1 MGVSKEIKSETKTD
15 NLMAK
20 AQITVPLD
28 IPDVRVLQTS
38 VSERGEII
46 ITIESTKAGTQC
58 RKCGKW
64 VTKLH
69 GRDEWVTIRH
79 LPAFGRPTYLRYRP
93 SRYQCQDCEG
103 QPTTTQDLEWHDANS
118 PHSFS
123 YDNHILLQVVNST
136 VEDVSIKE
144 GLAYER
150 MAGALERRIE
160 ASVDWAEIA
169 EIKTLGLDEIAL
181 KKGHRDYV
189 TLVTG
194 RLSDGEIIILGV
206 LPGHEKAEVLEF
218 LRLIPLRIIQTVE
231 SVCCDLWE
239 AYTEAGREELPNARI
254 VADRFHVAKHYRHAA
269 DQVRKQELQR
279 LKKELSK
286 EEYQKLNGSF
296 RAFRK
301 NAKDLNT
308 EDRKSLRCFFEHSTS
323 AKQAYIL
330 REQLTA
336 VFNLNL
342 SKKQAQSKILHWVQN
357 IQKRGLHCFDDF
369 LKLLNTW
376 WEEITNYF
384 IQRENSGFV
393 EGFNNK
399 VKILKRR
406 CYGIFRQRRQTFVS
420 AYLPGLARLSLI
432 CRHHHIRLNHANS
445 QRAHKN
451 RIITVRINVIMR
463 FPSRYAK
470 DNAGGFHIQPQEF

>member
-1 MGVSKEIKSETKTD
+1 MGVSQEIKSGTKTD
-15 NLMAK
+15 NPMAK
-20 AQITVPLD
+20 AEITIPLG

-38 VSERGEII
+38 LSERGEII
-46 ITIESTKAGTQC
+46 ITLESTKTGTPC

-64 VTKLH
+64 ITKLH

-93 SRYQCQDCEG
+93 NRYQCQDCEG
-103 QPTTTQDLEWHDANS
+103 HPTTTQGLAWHDANS
-118 PHSFS
+118 PHSFA
-123 YDNHILLQVVNST
+123 YDNHILLQLVNST
-136 VEDVSIKE
+136 VEDVSLKE
-144 GLAYER
+144 GLSYES
-150 MAGALERRIE
+150 MAGTLERRIE
-160 ASVDWAEIA
+160 ASVDWAGIA

-194 RLSDGEIIILGV
+194 RLCSGEILILGV
-206 LPGHEKAEVLEF
+206 LPGHEKAEVVEF
-218 LRLIPLRIIQTVE
+218 LRLIPLRILQTVQT
-231 SVCCDLWE
+231 VCCDLWE
-239 AYTEAGREELPNARI
+239 AYTEAVREELPTARI

-286 EEYQKLNGSF
+286 EAYQKLNGSF

-301 NAKDLNT
+301 NAKDLNRD
-308 EDRKSLRCFFEHSTS
+308 ERKILRRFFEHSAS
-323 AKQAYIL
+323 AKQAYRL
-330 REQLTA
+330 RQQLTA
-336 VFNLNL
+336 IFDMNL
-342 SKKQAQSKILHWVQN
+342 SKKQAQSRILRW
-357 IQKRGLHCFDDF
+357 IQKVQKSGLHCFGDF
-369 LKLLNTW
+369 LKLLHTW

-406 CYGIFRQRRQTFVS
+406 CYGIFNLKHLFQRI
-420 AYLPGLARLSLI
+420 YLDLHGYRLFAATTI
-432 CRHHHIRLNHANS
+432 Y
-445 QRAHKN
+445 
-451 RIITVRINVIMR
+451 V
-463 FPSRYAK
+463 
-470 DNAGGFHIQPQEF
+470 

>member
-1 MGVSKEIKSETKTD
+1 
-15 NLMAK
+15 MAK
-20 AQITVPLD
+20 AEITIPLG

-38 VSERGEII
+38 LSERGEII
-46 ITIESTKAGTQC
+46 ITIESTKAGTPC

-64 VTKLH
+64 ITKLH

-79 LPAFGRPTYLRYRP
+79 LPALGRPTHLRYRP
-93 SRYQCQDCEG
+93 NRYQCQDCEG
-103 QPTTTQDLEWHDANS
+103 HPTTTQGLEWHDAKS
-118 PHSFS
+118 PHSFA
-123 YDNHILLQVVNST
+123 YDNHILLQLVNST

-144 GLAYER
+144 GLSYES

-160 ASVDWAEIA
+160 ISVDWSGMADIEI
-169 EIKTLGLDEIAL
+169 LGLDEIAL

-194 RLSDGEIIILGV
+194 RLCDGEIVILGV
-206 LPGHEKAEVLEF
+206 LPGHEKATLVEF
-218 LRLIPLRIIQTVE
+218 LRLIPPRILQTVQA
-231 SVCCDLWE
+231 VCCDLWE
-239 AYTEAGREELPNARI
+239 AYTEAVREELPTARI

-286 EEYQKLNGSF
+286 EAYQRLNGSF

-301 NAKDLNT
+301 NAKDLNKD
-308 EDRKSLRCFFEHSTS
+308 ERKILRCFFEHSAS

-336 VFNLNL
+336 IFDINL
-342 SKKQAQSKILHWVQN
+342 SKKQAQSRILRW
-357 IQKRGLHCFDDF
+357 IQKVQKSGLHCFGDF
-369 LKLLNTW
+369 LKLLNIW
-376 WEEITNYF
+376 WQEITNYF
-384 IQRENSGFV
+384 IHRENSGFV

-406 CYGIFRQRRQTFVS
+406 CYGIFNLKHLFQRI
-420 AYLPGLARLSLI
+420 YLDLHGYRLFAATTI
-432 CRHHHIRLNHANS
+432 Y
-445 QRAHKN
+445 
-451 RIITVRINVIMR
+451 V
-463 FPSRYAK
+463 
-470 DNAGGFHIQPQEF
+470 

>member
-1 MGVSKEIKSETKTD
+1 
-15 NLMAK
+15 MAK
-20 AQITVPLD
+20 AEITIPLD

-38 VSERGEII
+38 LNEQGEII
-46 ITIESTKAGTQC
+46 ITIESTKVGTQC

-64 VTKLH
+64 ITKLH

-93 SRYQCQDCEG
+93 SRYQCQECEG
-103 QPTTTQDLEWHDANS
+103 QPTTTQRLEWHDANS

-123 YDNHILLQVVNST
+123 YDNHILLQLVNST

-144 GLAYER
+144 GLSYES
-150 MAGALERRIE
+150 MAGTMERRIE
-160 ASVDWAEIA
+160 ARIDWSGVV

-194 RLSDGEIIILGV
+194 RLSDGKIIILGV
-206 LPGHEKAEVLEF
+206 LPGHEKAEVIDF
-218 LRLIPLRIIQTVE
+218 LRSIPLRITQSIQT
-231 SVCCDLWE
+231 VCCDLWE
-239 AYTEAGREELPNARI
+239 AYTEAARQELPSARI

-269 DQVRKQELQR
+269 DQVRKQELHR
-279 LKKELSK
+279 LKKELSE

-301 NAKDLNT
+301 NAKDLNK
-308 EDRKSLRCFFEHSTS
+308 EERKTLRRFFEHSAS
-323 AKQAYIL
+323 AQKAYIL

-336 VFNLNL
+336 IFNMNL
-342 SKKQAQSKILHWVQN
+342 SKRQAHSRILHW
-357 IQKRGLHCFDDF
+357 IQKVHKSGLHCFDDF

-376 WEEITNYF
+376 WQEITNYF

-399 VKILKRR
+399 VKVLKRR
-406 CYGIFRQRRQTFVS
+406 CYGIFNLKHLFQRI
-420 AYLPGLARLSLI
+420 YLDLHGYRLFAATTI
-432 CRHHHIRLNHANS
+432 
-445 QRAHKN
+445 
-451 RIITVRINVIMR
+451 
-463 FPSRYAK
+463 Y
-470 DNAGGFHIQPQEF
+470 G